1 LRLGAV
7 VLIVVGV
14 ACARGP
20 RAELPAAERPVHVA
34 ANAPVD
40 QPIGVA
46 NKKELEELFAMLEPC
61 RRLALA
67 AWPDARRRFATGLPE
82 RHTMFVTMRLRDA
95 AGRVEQ
101 VFVAVDAIRDG
112 RVSGRL
118 WNDLNTVE
126 GYRRGQALSLAEAD
140 VVDWTIA
147 RPDGT
152 EEGNWMGRFIDGVHA
167 TGRPPTGIC
176 GP

>member
-1 LRLGAV
+1 MRLAAV
-7 VLIVVGV
+7 VLSLVGV
-14 ACARGP
+14 ACASGP
-20 RAELPAAERPVHVA
+20 RPDVPAAERPVHVA

-46 NKKELEELFAMLEPC
+46 TKKEVDEFFAKLEPC

-67 AWPDARRRFATGLPE
+67 AWPDVRRRFATGLPE
-82 RHTMFVTMRLRDA
+82 RQTLFVTTRLRDA

-112 RVSGRL
+112 RVAGRL

-126 GYRRGQALSLAEAD
+126 GYRRGQALSVAEAD

-152 EEGNWMGRFIDGVHA
+152 EEGNWMGRFIDGIHA
-167 TGRPPTGIC
+167 TGRPPAGIC
-176 GP
+176 DP